1 LADFVYRIN
10 PGIESLLLLIRVDA
24 FRFTGKEKSA
34 LMWEAHTLL
43 KKMPKNKEVE
53 MRSLFP
59 LISKEFVLPQLESDL
74 IIDAYDEIELL
85 GFPLSSSYFDLLKTN
100 FRGDIKAKQLNNY
113 VGKQL
118 RMLGHLV
125 TIKYVKTVRRDY
137 MHFATFMD
145 DEGNLYDSVHFP
157 NSLKYYPFQGDGLYL
172 MYGKVVEEFGYAML
186 EVSKL
191 ARLAIIENPLE
202 V

>member
-1 LADFVYRIN
+1 
-10 PGIESLLLLIRVDA
+10 
-24 FRFTGKEKSA
+24 
-34 LMWEAHTLL
+34 
-43 KKMPKNKEVE
+43 
-53 MRSLFP
+53 
-59 LISKEFVLPQLESDL
+59 
-74 IIDAYDEIELL
+74 
-85 GFPLSSSYFDLLKTN
+85 
-100 FRGDIKAKQLNNY
+100 
-113 VGKQL
+113 
-118 RMLGHLV
+118 
-125 TIKYVKTVRRDY
+125 

-191 ARLAIIENPLE
+191 ARLPIIENPLE